1 MSSTDGALTIEKILT
16 HNPKLLAMRARRA
29 RSATM
34 ARGDVVCVMPSRG
47 IEVLG
52 LLVDRIETAHY
63 GVWYDV
69 LVRGQVRRFD
79 AERVSG
85 CDG

>member
-1 MSSTDGALTIEKILT
+1 
-16 HNPKLLAMRARRA
+16 
-29 RSATM
+29 M

>member
-1 MSSTDGALTIEKILT
+1 
-16 HNPKLLAMRARRA
+16 
-29 RSATM
+29 M
-34 ARGDVVCVMPSRG
+34 ARGDAVFVMPSRG
-47 IEVLG
+47 IEIRG

-69 LVRGQVRRFD
+69 LIGGQVRRFD